1 MRKLKF
7 KKAILEATCEAMSSD
22 ASIYF
27 MGQGVNSPKAIYGTA
42 LGLKKLFGS
51 KRVMDMPFSENALTG
66 IATGSALAGMRPIL
80 AFYRV
85 DFFLRALDQLI
96 NNAAKWNYMSAGML
110 KVPLVIR
117 LIIGR
122 GWGQGPQH
130 SQSLQSLFSHIPG
143 LKVVMPSNAYD
154 AKGLLLSAVKDNNPT
169 LFLEHHWLHE
179 TFGNVPK
186 DSFEVLIGKA
196 KIVQEGLDMT
206 IVASSYMTL
215 EALKAA
221 KILNQEN
228 IFPEIIDLRSLKPFD
243 KETLMKSV
251 RKTGRLIVVD
261 GDWKTCGFASE
272 IVAIIAEE
280 AFSDLKVGPVRITYP
295 DRNNPTS
302 WSLANHFYP
311 TAKMIAM
318 EAFHLMRN
326 PLKAQH
332 LLEKLLEY
340 RNGGPL
346 DVPDPS
352 LQGSY

>member
-1 MRKLKF
+1 MRQLKF
-7 KKAILEATCEAMSSD
+7 KEAILEGTCEAMSSD

-27 MGQGVNSPKAIYGTA
+27 MGQGASSPKAIYGTA
-42 LGLKKLFGS
+42 LGLKKLFGQ
-51 KRVMDMPFSENALTG
+51 KRVMDMPLSEYALTG
-66 IATGSALAGMRPIL
+66 IATGTALGGMRPIL

-130 SQSLQSLFSHIPG
+130 SQSLQSLFAHIPG

-154 AKGLLLSAVKDNNPT
+154 AKGLLISAIKDNNPT

-179 TFGNVPK
+179 TFGHVPQEP
-186 DSFEVLIGKA
+186 FEVPIGKA
-196 KIVQEGLDMT
+196 KILQEGSDMT

-221 KILNQEN
+221 EILKKEG

-243 KETLMKSV
+243 KETLTKSI
-251 RKTGRLIVVD
+251 RRTGRLIVVD

-272 IVAIIAEE
+272 IVATITEE
-280 AFSDLKVGPVRITYP
+280 AFGDLKAAPIRITYP

-318 EAFHLMRN
+318 EAFHLMHD

-346 DVPDPS
+346 DVPDPT
-352 LQGSY
+352 LQGPY